1 MEPIIR
7 IEHLTHT
14 YSAGTP
20 FQRSAVEDVSLDIM
34 PGEFLGIIGHTG
46 SGKSTLMQQLNGL
59 LKPTSGRVLL
69 AGLPES
75 VPGSTINRLCG
86 SSLDAIGVA
95 ARAIKSGETQL
106 MIAGGV
112 ESMSRAPFVMGKAE
126 SAFSRS
132 MQMEDT
138 TIGWRFINPQ
148 MKALY
153 GVHSMPE
160 TAENVADEFAI
171 SRADQDAFALRSQ
184 LRTAAAQEAGRFADE
199 LIAVQVPQRKGEPL
213 LFSRDEH
220 PRSTSLEALAK
231 LRGVVRAD
239 GSVTAGNAS
248 GVNDGACALLLASET
263 ALSANDLQPLARVVG
278 VATAG
283 VPILA
288 TEYIEGYIPWD
299 GESGCFVLRVRGD
312 SMIGAGILDGDKVVV
327 RPQPDAEN
335 GQIVVALLDDSATVK
350 RLKKTGRDVWL
361 MPENPSYAPI
371 PGNEAKILG
380 RGKARI
386 REY

>member
-1 MEPIIR
+1 MA
-7 IEHLTHT
+7 L
-14 YSAGTP
+14 
-20 FQRSAVEDVSLDIM
+20 
-34 PGEFLGIIGHTG
+34 
-46 SGKSTLMQQLNGL
+46 
-59 LKPTSGRVLL
+59 LL

-199 LIAVQVPQRKGEPL
+199 LIAVQCRSAKA
-213 LFSRDEH
+213 SRCCLAAMSTRAA
-220 PRSTSLEALAK
+220 PRWRRWLNCAAWCAPTAALPP
-231 LRGVVRAD
+231 
-239 GSVTAGNAS
+239 VTPPG
-248 GVNDGACALLLASET
+248 LTT
-263 ALSANDLQPLARVVG
+263 APAR
-278 VATAG
+278 
-283 VPILA
+283 
-288 TEYIEGYIPWD
+288 
-299 GESGCFVLRVRGD
+299 C
-312 SMIGAGILDGDKVVV
+312 
-327 RPQPDAEN
+327 
-335 GQIVVALLDDSATVK
+335 
-350 RLKKTGRDVWL
+350 
-361 MPENPSYAPI
+361 
-371 PGNEAKILG
+371 
-380 RGKARI
+380 
-386 REY
+386 